1 MLDNNN
7 HNLNINDN
15 DADESVLGKIMLEH
29 QSKELNTI
37 RPSKI
42 VHNVLNRLRDRERDV
57 LVSRF
62 GLRGS
67 NNTNKET
74 LESIGRRFSITRER
88 VRQIEKAVL
97 KKITKKHTSTFKQ
110 IFKIIDDY
118 LLIYGGLAALDGI
131 SKYLEI
137 DKQENPE
144 LESNALRLIM
154 SVNPKL
160 DALNKHSILKE
171 GWMNTSVDILK
182 LMDVENDIIQILKD
196 ANKPMPEENLL
207 SLIIGKYP
215 DISKSTIKGALKV
228 NANLGIDN
236 KNQWGLISWSIIVP
250 KRIRDKV
257 FIILED
263 IGKPMHFE
271 EITRITQEK
280 FKSKKPVL
288 SRTVHNELISD
299 KRFVL
304 VGRGI
309 YALKSWGY
317 KPGVV
322 SDVIKDVLK
331 QVAKPLHVS
340 EIIELVLKH
349 RQVKRNTIIANLQDK
364 RLFKKVGK
372 AIYTLI
378 DNI

>member
-1 MLDNNN
+1 MLDNNYN
-7 HNLNINDN
+7 PNID
-15 DADESVLGKIMLEH
+15 DADESVLEKVMSEH
-29 QSKELNTI
+29 QSKEFSTV

-42 VHNVLNRLRDRERDV
+42 IQSVLNRLRDRERDV
-57 LVSRF
+57 LISRF
-62 GLRGS
+62 GLRAS

-74 LESIGRRFSITRER
+74 LESIGGRLSITRER
-88 VRQIEKAVL
+88 VRQIEKAIL
-97 KKITKKHTSTFKQ
+97 KKITKKHTATFKQ
-110 IFKIIDDY
+110 IFKIVEDY
-118 LLIYGGLAALDGI
+118 LLIYGGLTDLDGI
-131 SKYLEI
+131 SSHLEL

-154 SVNPKL
+154 LVNPKL
-160 DALNKHSILKE
+160 NTLNKNSILKE
-171 GWMNTSVDILK
+171 GWVDTNV
-182 LMDVENDIIQILKD
+182 DVSELIDIENSIVQVLKD
-196 ANKPMPEENLL
+196 ANKPMSEKDLL
-207 SLIIGKYP
+207 NTINKKYP
-215 DISKSTIKGALKV
+215 NFSENTIKGALRI
-228 NANLGIDN
+228 NASLGIDN
-236 KNQWGLISWSIIVP
+236 KNQWGLNSWSIIVP

-257 FIILED
+257 FIILEET
-263 IGKPMHFE
+263 GKPMHFE
-271 EITRITQEK
+271 DITRVAQEK

-331 QVAKPLHVS
+331 QAGKPLHVS
-340 EIIELVLKH
+340 EIIEIVLKR

-364 RLFKKVGK
+364 TLFKKAGK
-372 AIYTLI
+372 AIYALA

>member
-1 MLDNNN
+1 MLDNTDNN
-7 HNLNINDN
+7 NLNINDS
-15 DADESVLGKIMLEH
+15 DESVLEKVMSEH
-29 QSKELNTI
+29 QSKEFNTV

-42 VHNVLNRLRDRERDV
+42 VQNVLNRLRDRERDV
-57 LVSRF
+57 LNARF

-67 NNTNKET
+67 DNITKET
-74 LESIGRRFSITRER
+74 LESIGGRLSVTRER

-97 KKITKKHTSTFKQ
+97 KKITKKYTSTFKQ

-118 LLIYGGLAALDGI
+118 LLIYGGLVSLDGI
-131 SKYLEI
+131 SDYLEI
-137 DKQENPE
+137 NKQENPE
-144 LESNALRLIM
+144 LENNALRLIM

-160 DALNKHSILKE
+160 NILNRHSTLKE
-171 GWMNTSVDILK
+171 GWADANVDILK
-182 LMDVENDIIQILKD
+182 LINIEEDILQILKD
-196 ANKPMPEENLL
+196 SNKPMSEEDLLNLMTKKH
-207 SLIIGKYP
+207 S
-215 DISKSTIKGALKV
+215 DISKNTIKGALKV
-228 NANLGIDN
+228 NANLGLDN
-236 KNQWGLISWSIIVP
+236 KNRWGLVSWSIIVP

-257 FIILED
+257 FIILEEAN
-263 IGKPMHFE
+263 KPMHFE
-271 EITRITQEK
+271 EITRAAQEK

-322 SDVIKDVLK
+322 SDVIKDVLN
-331 QVAKPLHVS
+331 QAGKPLHVS
-340 EIIELVLKH
+340 EIIELVLKR

-364 RLFKKVGK
+364 TLFKKAGK
-372 AIYTLI
+372 AIYVLV